1 MKSRLQETELK
12 PKKEANVTKRKC
24 LYLWPSDSAF
34 EINIE
39 TEIRKTR
46 TTMIKQFETLHFQTV

>member
-12 PKKEANVTKRKC
+12 PKKEAKVTKRKC

-34 EINIE
+34 EINFV
-39 TEIRKTR
+39 TEIWKT
-46 TTMIKQFETLHFQTV
+46 